1 MAMSH
6 QTPVASREG
15 MPEIPGYEL
24 LGELGHGGM
33 GIVYKARHLRL
44 DRVVALKMMLV
55 AREAHFLEL
64 ARFRVEAEAVACL
77 NKAPQPGKRSL
88 CCL

>member
-1 MAMSH
+1 MDDTGSGVSPK
-6 QTPVASREG
+6 QSRGFSWEARKF
-15 MPEIPGYEL
+15 
-24 LGELGHGGM
+24 GHGGM

-77 NKAPQPGKRSL
+77 GGRQ
-88 CCL
+88 